1 MPHIGAV
8 MERSLQERAFR
19 EGLVDLVARSL
30 AAGLGKRQEPVSDI
44 QGGISDFK
52 TAISSWDNSPTKP
65 EPPQYAEFDT
75 GPKKDADSLPAMPS
89 WEEASSK
96 KVLIEE
102 DSVELEPIKKKPE
115 DAQTFQMNAVNA
127 SQATIPNARSPGARG
142 PYGPPAGNSG
152 PNGYMTAANPYAG
165 PYGSSGQAPQ
175 AGNPYGPPPVSSGSN
190 AYMAAAGPN
199 ANPYALN
206 GQGARSPYA
215 PQGSYGPDGYMAA
228 GNTDMNPYESNDQGY
243 NSYNDASYGQVF
255 REYADQDQGYA
266 ATGAMAQGQ
275 QAPHQGY
282 NNATYHAGQMSQG
295 YPQSRTPAPYN
306 DEPARRGTLGHY
318 GMGPGRG
325 TPANNG
331 AIAGPPRVAS
341 PAVQA
346 AYVYDGFDRS
356 PSPGLNGAYRYDDVN
371 RRPSPGPNG
380 AYGYGE
386 NRQTPSPGPDAAYR
400 YDQRSNTPGT
410 EHRPYSPAP
419 QGQYLTDA
427 NQHPGPQVQYTA
439 DSAQQYPPSSQPDY
453 SAQSGRPLIKPSPVA
468 NYSDMPASPIQ
479 NNSGFDF
486 TSGYSRP
493 TSPPEQ
499 TTTGVKAY
507 PGYRP
512 YKPQRES

>member
-1 MPHIGAV
+1 MAPGYPPA
-8 MERSLQERAFR
+8 
-19 EGLVDLVARSL
+19 
-30 AAGLGKRQEPVSDI
+30 
-44 QGGISDFK
+44 
-52 TAISSWDNSPTKP
+52 PTKP
-65 EPPQYAEFDT
+65 EPPQYAEFDA
-75 GPKKDADSLPAMPS
+75 GSKKDADSLPAMPS

-115 DAQTFQMNAVNA
+115 DAQIFQMNAVNA
-127 SQATIPNARSPGARG
+127 PQATIPNARSPGARG
-142 PYGPPAGNSG
+142 PYGPPTGNSA

-175 AGNPYGPPPVSSGSN
+175 VGNPCGPPPVSSGSN
-190 AYMAAAGPN
+190 AYMAAAGPR
-199 ANPYALN
+199 ANPYALSRQ
-206 GQGARSPYA
+206 GSGARSPYA
-215 PQGSYGPDGYMAA
+215 PQGSQGPDGYMTA

-243 NSYNDASYGQVF
+243 NSYNDASYGQVS
-255 REYADQDQGYA
+255 REYSDQDQGYA
-266 ATGAMAQGQ
+266 ATSAMGQGQ
-275 QAPHQGY
+275 PAPHQGY
-282 NNATYHAGQMSQG
+282 NNAAYHVGQMGQG
-295 YPQSRTPAPYN
+295 YPQSRTPAPYY
-306 DEPARRGTLGHY
+306 DEPARGGTPEPY

-346 AYVYDGFDRS
+346 AYVYDGFDR
-356 PSPGLNGAYRYDDVN
+356 
-371 RRPSPGPNG
+371 RPSPGPNG
-380 AYGYGE
+380 AYGYGD

-400 YDQRSNTPGT
+400 YDQRSNTPGIN
-410 EHRPYSPAP
+410 HRPYSPAP
-419 QGQYLTDA
+419 QGQYSTDIY
-427 NQHPGPQVQYTA
+427 QHPGSQVQYTA
-439 DSAQQYPPSSQPDY
+439 DSTQQYPPSSQPDY
-453 SAQSGRPLIKPSPVA
+453 SSQSSRPLIKSSPVA
-468 NYSDMPASPIQ
+468 NYSDMSASPIQ
-479 NNSGFDF
+479 NNGGFDF